1 MLTDKQIAIIEA
13 LLAKDKRVEITP
25 TPNGPVITRVDR
37 VKIKY

>member
-1 MLTDKQIAIIEA
+1 MLTDKQIVIIEA

-25 TPNGPVITRVDR
+25 TPNGAIITKIDR